1 MIGDLS
7 TPSSYTL
14 SMMTEKDKLKDLKKF
29 QAAYEKLLKK
39 HPNVM
44 VCMTIK
50 EELIA
55 YDTTLDWSN
64 RVHLNNIAPLTKA

>member
-1 MIGDLS
+1 M
-7 TPSSYTL
+7 TL
-14 SMMTEKDKLKDLKKF
+14 EQAKLKDLRKF

-44 VCMTIK
+44 VGVTSK

-55 YDTTLDWSN
+55 YDITLDWSN
-64 RVHLNNIAPLTKA
+64 RVHLINIAPVELKQQYLTASGVPVTL

>member
-1 MIGDLS
+1 M
-7 TPSSYTL
+7 TL
-14 SMMTEKDKLKDLKKF
+14 EQAKLKDLRKF

-44 VCMTIK
+44 VGVTSK

-55 YDTTLDWSN
+55 YDITLDWSK
-64 RVHLNNIAPLTKA
+64 RVHLINIAPVELKQQYLTSEGAPVTL